1 MPFINVYHC
10 MLMICACYGSIMHIV
25 HTINYWCMLQM
36 LSICE
41 SCYTIIHVTFVTDD
55 WCHLLYTSTSR
66 FMNSIQTSILH
77 TWVHKFMMHQCYTYD
92 KSMMHHT
99 HTKCI
104 KYALD
109 NDLSCISIKCSW
121 SLIYTYLLLVYN
133 TWDSCYMY
141 DD

>member
-77 TWVHKFMMHQCYTYD
+77 TWVPKFMMHQCYTYD

-109 NDLSCISIKCSW
+109 NDLSCISIKM
-121 SLIYTYLLLVYN
+121 LLVFDLYIFVIGL
-133 TWDSCYMY
+133 
-141 DD
+141 